1 MSSAPTPTI
10 PPLLGRSPEALPD
23 KTGTLDGESVARHP
37 RLESLRRDLLAA
49 PYALC
54 TQKAELMTE
63 YFRDHVPGDPVVRIL
78 SHLHFAL
85 TRRGLERSLG
95 SGSAQPRWLLRAS
108 RSLQRFYARRL
119 DSVAGEP
126 LIVHHSRALA
136 HVLERVPLRI
146 YEHELLVGNPS
157 SQRIGAPIHPDLG
170 GILMLPELETLSTR
184 AVNPIECSQEQ
195 QQRLTR
201 EILPFWFP
209 RSVQSRAAVLAQD
222 PELPNALLRGDRYVL
237 TQFAGIS
244 HVTPDYPSILEHGF
258 QGILEQIETARSD
271 ARTPEQEAFFE
282 AGSIAARAAIAFGA
296 RWSEHCAEEATRQ
309 TDPRRAAELR
319 RLADIFRQVPARP
332 ARSFY
337 EAVQSMLLTHVM
349 VHQESFQHGISFG
362 RIDRYLHPY
371 YVRDLADG
379 RVTRDEAIEILGCF
393 LGKAAELLPLF
404 NEMATEYFSGL
415 SSASGITLGGMDE
428 HGCDASNEISLLVL
442 EAYDQM
448 RLRQPNLHARIHPE
462 SPKEFVDL
470 AHDVVKR
477 GGGMPAFFND
487 EAIVPSIE
495 RLDVPTHDARDYAIV
510 GCVEWGVPRK
520 SFPAAGACFLSLPS
534 ALQRALR
541 EIPRVGQGVSPGAL
555 DSMESIFA
563 TLSTEVEQLVAEAA
577 DGNDA
582 IECAHARWRPTPL
595 LSLLVQGCIGSGR
608 DVTAGGARYD
618 STGMQGVGI
627 ADVADSLAAIEQ
639 LVSVEKRLSFGEL
652 LAAADGDFVEAPELC
667 RRLQDRVP
675 RYGSDAGRA
684 EHWANRVS
692 DIYCEAVRHRR
703 NPRGGPYAPGFWT
716 MTTHIGFGRRLGALP
731 SGRRAGQPLS
741 DGVSPANGA
750 DRNGPTASLLAAT
763 RTQSPAVG
771 NGLCLNEKI
780 EPWFVEGDAGT
791 ALLAD
796 LTRGYFRA
804 GGMQVQYNVVDPQV
818 LLDAKVHPERHRDL
832 VVRISGYSAYFN
844 DLTDA
849 MKDDIIAR
857 ALHGGQTPPGNG
869 RGACA

>member
-1 MSSAPTPTI
+1 MTSPAPTISPM
-10 PPLLGRSPEALPD
+10 LARSPDALPD
-23 KTGTLDGESVARHP
+23 GASTLDGRNVARHP
-37 RLESLRRDLLAA
+37 RLEALRRDLLAA

-63 YFRDHVPGDPVVRIL
+63 YFRDHVPGDPLVGLLAR
-78 SHLHFAL
+78 LHFAL
-85 TRRGLERSLG
+85 TRRALERSLG
-95 SGSAQPRWLLRAS
+95 SGAAQPRWQLRAS
-108 RSLQRFYARRL
+108 RALQRFYARRL
-119 DSVAGEP
+119 DLAMDEP
-126 LIVHHSRALA
+126 LAVHHARALA

-146 YEHELLVGNPS
+146 YQHELVVGNPS

-184 AVNPIECSQEQ
+184 AVNPIKTSPEQ
-195 QQRLTR
+195 RRRLAR
-201 EILPFWFP
+201 EILPFWFS
-209 RSVQSRAAVLAQD
+209 RSIQSRAAALAQD

-244 HVTPDYPSILEHGF
+244 HVTPDYPSILEYGF
-258 QGILEQIETARSD
+258 QGILEQVEAARSD
-271 ARTPEQEAFFE
+271 ARPPEQQAFLE
-282 AGSIAARAAIAFGA
+282 AGAITARAAIAFGT
-296 RWSEHCAEEATRQ
+296 RWSEHCAEEAARQ
-309 TDPRRAAELR
+309 TDTRRAAELF
-319 RLADIFRQVPARP
+319 RLADVFRQVPAGP

-337 EAVQSMLLTHVM
+337 EAVQSVLLTHVI

-371 YVRDLADG
+371 YVRDLAEG
-379 RVTRDEAIEILGCF
+379 RVTRDEAVEILGCF

-415 SSASGITLGGMDE
+415 SSASGITLGGTDE
-428 HGCDASNEISLLVL
+428 CGRDATNDLSLLVL

-448 RLRQPNLHARIHPE
+448 RLRQPNLHARIHAE
-462 SPKEFVDL
+462 SPREFVDL

-495 RLDVPTHDARDYAIV
+495 SLGVPTPHARDYAIV
-510 GCVEWGVPRK
+510 GCVEWGVPRQ
-520 SFPAAGACFLSLPS
+520 SFPAAGACFISLPS

-541 EIPRVGQGVSPGAL
+541 DVPRVGHGALPGGL
-555 DSMESIFA
+555 DSMEAVFA
-563 TLSTEVEQLVAEAA
+563 ALSAEVEHLVAEAA
-577 DGNDA
+577 EGNDA
-582 IECAHARWRPTPL
+582 IEDAHARWRPTPL
-595 LSLLVQGCIGSGR
+595 LSLLVQGCITSGR

-627 ADVADSLAAIEQ
+627 ADVADSLAAIEE
-639 LVSVEKRLSFGEL
+639 LVFTEKRLSLDQL
-652 LAAADGDFVEAPELC
+652 LAAVDVDFAGAPELC
-667 RRLQDRVP
+667 RRLEERVAH
-675 RYGSDAGRA
+675 YGSDAGRA
-684 EHWANRVS
+684 EHWAERVS
-692 DIYCEAVRHRR
+692 QLYCRAVRRHR

-731 SGRRAGQPLS
+731 SGRRAGRPLS
-741 DGVSPANGA
+741 DGVSPTNGA
-750 DRNGPTASLLAAT
+750 DRRGPTASLLAAT
-763 RTQSPAVG
+763 RTQSAEVG

-791 ALLAD
+791 ALLAA
-796 LTRGYFRA
+796 LTQGYFRA
-804 GGMQVQYNVVDPQV
+804 GGMQVQYNVVDPAV
-818 LLDAKVHPERHRDL
+818 LRDAKLHPERHRDL

-857 ALHGGQTPPGNG
+857 AQHGGQPPPSTG
-869 RGACA
+869 RGACG